1 METCYKSFRADALD
15 GIVIEQDGFGIE
27 PELTAKLARR
37 GCRFTEVPIRYRGR
51 GYAEGKKVGIA
62 DLLNAIY
69 CIGRYGI
76 RD

>member
-1 METCYKSFRADALD
+1 MPSTASQL
-15 GIVIEQDGFGIE
+15 EQNGFGIE

-37 GCRFTEVPIRYRGR
+37 GCHFTEVPIGYRGR
-51 GYAEGKKVGIA
+51 SYAEGKKVGIA

-69 CIGRYGI
+69 CIVRYGV